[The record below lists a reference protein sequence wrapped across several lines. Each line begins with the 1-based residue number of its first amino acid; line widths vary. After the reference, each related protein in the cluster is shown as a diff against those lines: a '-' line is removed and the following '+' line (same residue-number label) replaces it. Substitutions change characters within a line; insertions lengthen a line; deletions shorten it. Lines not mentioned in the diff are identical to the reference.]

1 MPCSFLGPARWPP
14 IAVLSGE
21 TRTRIGGGSVARK
34 KVIDELTVVKLLKQA
49 KSELDDPIQV
59 NRLLREVGKFYDPM
73 TGKAMID
80 GASRAQ
86 VIALIER
93 GERAEALAAIDQ
105 HIENYQKRVEPDSS
119 QTPSPEQHPHPTA

>member
-1 MPCSFLGPARWPP
+1 M
-14 IAVLSGE
+14 
-21 TRTRIGGGSVARK
+21 ARK
-34 KVIDELTVVKLLKQA
+34 KVIDELVVIKLLKRA
-49 KSELDDPIQV
+49 KSELDDPIEV
-59 NRLLREVGKFYDPM
+59 NRLLREVAKFYDPM

-105 HIENYQKRVEPDSS
+105 YIENYQKRVEPDSS
-119 QTPSPEQHPHPTA
+119 QTPPPEQYPLPTT

>member
-1 MPCSFLGPARWPP
+1 
-14 IAVLSGE
+14 
-21 TRTRIGGGSVARK
+21 VARR
-34 KVIDELTVVKLLKQA
+34 KVIDELVVIKLLKRA
-49 KSELDDPIQV
+49 KSELDDPIEV

-105 HIENYQKRVEPDSS
+105 YIENYQKRVEPDSS
-119 QTPSPEQHPHPTA
+119 QEPPPEQHPLPTA

>member
-1 MPCSFLGPARWPP
+1 
-14 IAVLSGE
+14 
-21 TRTRIGGGSVARK
+21 VARK

-49 KSELDDPIQV
+49 KSELDDPIEV

-105 HIENYQKRVEPDSS
+105 YIENYQKRVEPDSS
-119 QTPSPEQHPHPTA
+119 QTPSPEQDPHPTA

>member
-1 MPCSFLGPARWPP
+1 MP
-14 IAVLSGE
+14 
-21 TRTRIGGGSVARK
+21 RK

-49 KSELDDPIQV
+49 KGEIDDPIEV

-80 GASRAQ
+80 GASRAR

-93 GERAEALAAIDQ
+93 GDKPEALAAIDQ
-105 HIENYQKRVEPDSS
+105 YIEDYLKRVQPEPS
-119 QTPSPEQHPHPTA
+119 QPSPEGQPFPSCTP